1 MQLLRLPS
9 ISRGLVAL
17 VVLALLALPGPLV
30 YAQGGNAC
38 NGLGTLVPMSFEE
51 ITVST
56 TAVGFTSSKIQTSTA
71 TAVYAYWYVDTNA
84 VRWRE
89 DGVDPTA
96 SVGIPAAA
104 STYGQTCGALAV
116 RQMRF
121 IRQSADATIRV
132 AYSKGE

>member
-1 MQLLRLPS
+1 MHILR
-9 ISRGLVAL
+9 IQVVSRGLAAL
-17 VVLALLALPGPLV
+17 VALALLALPGPLV

-38 NGLGTLVPMSFEE
+38 NGLGTLVPMGFEE
-51 ITVST
+51 ITVSS
-56 TAVGFTSSKIQTSTA
+56 TAVGFTPSKIQTATA

-96 SVGIPAAA
+96 TVGIPAAA
-104 STYGQTCGALAV
+104 STYGQTCGILAV

-132 AYSKGE
+132 AFSKGE